1 MSNNL
6 DDQFAKLRKLADK
19 HPNQVSKSDQ
29 PLCILEV
36 TVGRLCLNNFRNF
49 LEKLKFTD
57 HHISWIEGIGLI
69 EHTFVIK
76 SNRKTINLI
85 KKHIEIMMM
94 L

>member
-6 DDQFAKLRKLADK
+6 DDQFTKLRKLADK
-19 HPNQVSKSDQ
+19 HPSQVSKSDQ
-29 PLCILEV
+29 PLCILEA

-49 LEKLKFTD
+49 LEKLKFTG
-57 HHISWIEGIGLI
+57 HHISWIEGTGLI

-85 KKHIEIMMM
+85 KKQIEMMM
-94 L
+94 